1 MIEGKD
7 KVKVP
12 SDDALRQR
20 FFADDDF
27 ALETIRMARLHAEG
41 KISNWETLELDAGA
55 ERTNKQNTNLAR

>member
-1 MIEGKD
+1 MIDGKD

-27 ALETIRMARLHAEG
+27 ACETIRMARIHAEG
-41 KISNWETLELDAGA
+41 KISNWETLELDSGA
-55 ERTNKQNTNLAR
+55 ERTNEQNTNLAR